1 MATLIDFSKYAMN
14 RLKIENFTQAQL
26 VGLVYKLLKG
36 TCTSSIKLEYNIE
49 ECFNALTDKVDW
61 NNPEGVRCPFDLTKP
76 LLLKGRPGRLTVAAG
91 YFFNNDL
98 EFLKSSDPEKKYTM
112 SIAKTKATRSQ
123 INKFFNHNVYST
135 QKILSMVSMSVKKLH
150 GYGHLEEIVVRRAD
164 RQLYKFKEGDFVDLY
179 LNNIEYMLLLLVQHK
194 LFQLDGSDIVD
205 FIVALLKELY
215 TLSFDPPGAV
225 YEDLNK
231 QKRVMWAD
239 ELYKFSDGT
248 LKLVRDKLH
257 HKALNFRLGYNKE
270 MLRRKWSA
278 VDRRISELIV
288 ELIDKKI
295 RERRIIRNLEIL
307 FGAWELEMD
316 YRRMK
321 HTK

>member
-14 RLKIENFTQAQL
+14 RLKIDNLTQAHL
-26 VGLVYKLLKG
+26 VGPVYELLKG
-36 TCTSSIKLEYNIE
+36 
-49 ECFNALTDKVDW
+49 
-61 NNPEGVRCPFDLTKP
+61 CPC
-76 LLLKGRPGRLTVAAG
+76 RLTVAAE

-98 EFLKSSDPEKKYTM
+98 EFLKSLDPKKKYTA
-112 SIAKTKATRSQ
+112 SIMKTKAARYE
-123 INKFFNHNVYST
+123 IMG
-135 QKILSMVSMSVKKLH
+135 IEDMVPMLWSATKVGYQKKL
-150 GYGHLEEIVVRRAD
+150 
-164 RQLYKFKEGDFVDLY
+164 
-179 LNNIEYMLLLLVQHK
+179 NITK
-194 LFQLDGSDIVD
+194 LQNTFPGIKV
-205 FIVALLKELY
+205 KELY
-215 TLSFDPPGAV
+215 TPSFDPPGAV

-248 LKLVRDKLH
+248 LKLVRDELH

-316 YRRMK
+316 YRQMK